1 MLKKTIT
8 YIDWNGEERTE
19 DFYFN
24 LTRVEVVELEYDAE
38 SGTSLSDWLETL
50 IKSKDYGK
58 IMQTVKKIILTAYG
72 EKSADGRRFMKNDD
86 IRRSFEE
93 NPAFDELYM
102 SMVTDSKKAADFLSG
117 IMPSAVRENLGAN
130 PSETLVNKME
140 QYQATKKLV

>member
-8 YIDWNGEERTE
+8 YTDWNGEERTE

-24 LTRVEVVELEYDAE
+24 LTRVEVVELEYDVE
-38 SGTSLSDWLETL
+38 SGTSLSDWLDTL

-58 IMQTVKKIILTAYG
+58 IIQTIKKIILTAYG
-72 EKSADGRRFMKNDD
+72 EKSSDGRRFMKNDD

-117 IMPSAVRENLGAN
+117 IMPSVVRENLGAN
-130 PSETLVNKME
+130 PSETLVNQME